1 MKKIRIVPGLFPV
14 VGIWLAL
21 ALWCWLRPAD
31 EISMSER
38 RKLAQFPEA
47 NPEKI
52 LSGTFAEEF
61 EDYSR
66 DQFPVRDGFRTLKSL
81 WESAVFGQKDH
92 HGIYIE
98 DGYAANIEYP
108 LDRESVGRAAEK
120 LTELYTEYMRGKTDR
135 VWLSVIPDKS
145 YYLADQGGYP
155 ALDYEELFSIMRE
168 KMEFAEYL
176 DLTEHLSAEDYYR
189 TDSHWRQENITEAAQ
204 FLAESMGG
212 HLSGAWRQEV
222 VKEDFRGVYFGQ
234 AALPMEGETI
244 SLLRGRVL
252 DACRAYNLETGKTA
266 GIYDLEKL
274 EGRDPYEVYLSGA
287 SPLIRIT
294 NPLHEG
300 ERRLVLLGDSFSSSM
315 APLLAEAYS
324 EITLVDI
331 RYLDPSLVGEY
342 VEFEGADVLFLYSV
356 SLLNHSGAM
365 R

>member
-1 MKKIRIVPGLFPV
+1 M
-14 VGIWLAL
+14 
-21 ALWCWLRPAD
+21 
-31 EISMSER
+31 
-38 RKLAQFPEA
+38 
-47 NPEKI
+47 
-52 LSGTFAEEF
+52 SGTFAEDF

-120 LTELYTEYMRGKTDR
+120 LTELYTEYMRGKTDW
-135 VWLSVIPDKS
+135 VWLSVIPDKG

-252 DACRAYNLETGKTA
+252 DACRGL
-266 GIYDLEKL
+266 
-274 EGRDPYEVYLSGA
+274 
-287 SPLIRIT
+287 
-294 NPLHEG
+294 
-300 ERRLVLLGDSFSSSM
+300 
-315 APLLAEAYS
+315 
-324 EITLVDI
+324 
-331 RYLDPSLVGEY
+331 
-342 VEFEGADVLFLYSV
+342 
-356 SLLNHSGAM
+356 
-365 R
+365 